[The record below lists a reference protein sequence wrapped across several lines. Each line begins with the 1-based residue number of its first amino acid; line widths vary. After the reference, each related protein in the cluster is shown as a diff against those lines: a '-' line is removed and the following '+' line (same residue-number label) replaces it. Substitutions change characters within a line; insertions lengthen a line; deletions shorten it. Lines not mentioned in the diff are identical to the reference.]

1 VVRLRQ
7 IRQRAAR
14 PRLRLRLRLRQIQPV
29 VLLRPVAADWRFKS
43 TFRL

>member
-14 PRLRLRLRLRQIQPV
+14 LRPRLRLRQIQPV